1 MQKRKNLFPYF
12 ILFLI
17 LCLLVFGISRISFFK
32 PINSFIQAVLSP
44 FQAIV
49 YGTFANIS
57 ASSESSDLKTLK
69 EENANLIK
77 ELVDQNKNNEDIKA
91 LKDQFQ
97 TQNPRSSLLSEA
109 NVIGAPS
116 FIPSVS
122 VPEILILDRGEN
134 DGVRVG
140 NAVIYKDN
148 LVGKVI
154 KTSKYISAVMLV
166 TNSSFSFTAKTLST
180 NGLGVVKGQGRGGII
195 LDNVLLSDSLKK
207 DDLVLTKGDINQNGE
222 GLPPDLVVGKITSIS
237 KNPSDLFQKADV
249 QSSLDFTNLS
259 KVFIITGFNR

>member
-1 MQKRKNLFPYF
+1 MPKRRNLFPYF
-12 ILFLI
+12 IVFLI
-17 LCLLVFGISRISFFK
+17 LCLLVFGLSKAGFFK
-32 PINSFIQAVLSP
+32 PVSSFVQIVLSP
-44 FQAIV
+44 FQAV
-49 YGTFANIS
+49 AYGTFFKIS
-57 ASSESSDLKTLK
+57 AFSESPQLKKLK
-69 EENANLIK
+69 EENSNLVK
-77 ELVDQNKNNEDIKA
+77 KLVDQNKNNEDIKA
-91 LKDQFQ
+91 LRDQFQ
-97 TQNPRSSLLSEA
+97 TQNPRSSLLTEA

-122 VPEILILDRGEN
+122 VPESLILDRGEN
-134 DGVRVG
+134 DGVKVG

-148 LVGKVI
+148 LVGKVV

-180 NGLGVVKGQGRGGII
+180 NGLGVVKGQGGGEII

-237 KNPSDLFQKADV
+237 KNPSDLFQKAEV
-249 QSSLDFTNLS
+249 ESSLDFTNFS